1 MSEVKNQEKENEV
14 KNEDSAVQ
22 VLEKEEL
29 REEDNQEE
37 VETFDEPAINVFKDT
52 LKKVFTMWDEMFK
65 EK

>member
-1 MSEVKNQEKENEV
+1 MSEIKNQEKENEI